1 MLIAWFPGDNVVMV
15 ERLVLHIQGRK
26 LGMRSG
32 VTSLGGWCARM
43 EERESEEESLL
54 YLLPRLPRC
63 HFAKLTRS
71 SFSTVPK
78 VLL

>member
-1 MLIAWFPGDNVVMV
+1 
-15 ERLVLHIQGRK
+15 
-26 LGMRSG
+26 
-32 VTSLGGWCARM
+32 M

-54 YLLPRLPRC
+54 HLLPRLPSC

-78 VLL
+78 VLLLMNVPCKGKGSLSFPRPVGALSLRGSQLWPFLAG